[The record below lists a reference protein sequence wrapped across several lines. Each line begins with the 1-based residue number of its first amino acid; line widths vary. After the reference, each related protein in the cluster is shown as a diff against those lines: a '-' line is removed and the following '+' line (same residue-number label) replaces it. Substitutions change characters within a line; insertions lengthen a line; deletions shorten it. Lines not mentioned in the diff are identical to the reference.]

1 MCTTS
6 QSSIENIRGQSP
18 KAMLRLDLLYV
29 QSEELTGYLRCMMQ
43 WAKEERLKP
52 GGEKEGALLIQGLAF
67 S

>member
-1 MCTTS
+1 
-6 QSSIENIRGQSP
+6 
-18 KAMLRLDLLYV
+18 MLRLDLLYV